1 MLISLVVP
9 CYNEEE
15 SLPIFY
21 KEASKIAQQ
30 MGISHGAD
38 FEFIFVDDGSK
49 DRTLQIARELHRKD
63 ARVRYISFSRNFG
76 KEAGIYA
83 GLKAAKGDYVA
94 TMDADLQDP
103 PSLLP
108 EMLELLHGRDIKVE
122 LRSVNARFFEYSS
135 RLPRSCAFLED
146 KLKKL
151 VASKVSRGKVELS
164 LSIQTVTAAD
174 TVVTVNWQLAEGYR
188 AALNAMAERMDLKND
203 VSVGM
208 LSRFPDVLTQTAA
221 PTNEDE
227 LWEDV
232 RTVAEQAVDAF
243 VAMRAVE
250 GEKMKA
256 DVAGR
261 LTTIETL
268 VAKIE
273 ENSAGRVQAY
283 SDKLYARLQ
292 ELLGDR
298 SIDEGRLVTEAAIF
312 ADKTAIDEETVRL
325 HSHVAQYR
333 EILELDEPIGRKLDF
348 LTQELNRESN
358 TIGSKCQDVAI
369 TRLVVE
375 LKSEIEKI
383 REQIQN
389 IE

>member
-1 MLISLVVP
+1 M
-9 CYNEEE
+9 
-15 SLPIFY
+15 
-21 KEASKIAQQ
+21 
-30 MGISHGAD
+30 
-38 FEFIFVDDGSK
+38 
-49 DRTLQIARELHRKD
+49 
-63 ARVRYISFSRNFG
+63 
-76 KEAGIYA
+76 
-83 GLKAAKGDYVA
+83 
-94 TMDADLQDP
+94 
-103 PSLLP
+103 
-108 EMLELLHGRDIKVE
+108 
-122 LRSVNARFFEYSS
+122 
-135 RLPRSCAFLED
+135 
-146 KLKKL
+146 
-151 VASKVSRGKVELS
+151 ELS

-174 TVVTVNWQLAEGYR
+174 TVVSVNWQLAEGYR

-232 RTVAEQAVDAF
+232 RAVAGQAVDAF
-243 VAMRAVE
+243 LAMRAVE

-256 DVAGR
+256 DVSGR
-261 LTTIETL
+261 LTTIEAL
-268 VAKIE
+268 VGRIE

-333 EILELDEPIGRKLDF
+333 EILALDEPIGRKLDF

-358 TIGSKCQDVAI
+358 TIGSKLSGCCHHPAGGGAEI
-369 TRLVVE
+369 R
-375 LKSEIEKI
+375 IEKI

>member
-1 MLISLVVP
+1 MVLSMTG
-9 CYNEEE
+9 YGR
-15 SLPIFY
+15 
-21 KEASKIAQQ
+21 A
-30 MGISHGAD
+30 GA
-38 FEFIFVDDGSK
+38 
-49 DRTLQIARELHRKD
+49 
-63 ARVRYISFSRNFG
+63 
-76 KEAGIYA
+76 
-83 GLKAAKGDYVA
+83 
-94 TMDADLQDP
+94 
-103 PSLLP
+103 
-108 EMLELLHGRDIKVE
+108 LLHGRDIKVE

-151 VASKVSRGKVELS
+151 VAAKVSRGKVELS

-174 TVVTVNWQLAEGYR
+174 TVVSVNWSLAQGYR
-188 AALNAMAERMDLKND
+188 AALDSLIEKMDLKND
-203 VSVGM
+203 VTAGM
-208 LSRFPDVLTQTAA
+208 IARFPEVLTQTAA
-221 PTNEDE
+221 PTNEEE
-227 LWEDV
+227 LWQDV
-232 RTVAEQAVDAF
+232 QSVALQAVDAF

-250 GEKMKA
+250 GEKLKA

-261 LTTIETL
+261 LDTIEEL

-273 ENSAGRVQAY
+273 QGSAGRVQAY

-298 SIDEGRLVTEAAIF
+298 SIDESRLVTEAAIF

-333 EILELDEPIGRKLDF
+333 EILALDEPVGRKLDF

-358 TIGSKCQDVAI
+358 TIGSKCQDIAI

>member
-1 MLISLVVP
+1 MVLSMTG
-9 CYNEEE
+9 YGR
-15 SLPIFY
+15 
-21 KEASKIAQQ
+21 A
-30 MGISHGAD
+30 GA
-38 FEFIFVDDGSK
+38 
-49 DRTLQIARELHRKD
+49 
-63 ARVRYISFSRNFG
+63 
-76 KEAGIYA
+76 
-83 GLKAAKGDYVA
+83 
-94 TMDADLQDP
+94 
-103 PSLLP
+103 
-108 EMLELLHGRDIKVE
+108 LLHGRDIKVE

-151 VASKVSRGKVELS
+151 VASTVSRGKVELN

-174 TVVTVNWQLAEGYR
+174 TVVTVNWQLAQGYR
-188 AALNAMAERMDLKND
+188 AALNAMSERMDLKND
-203 VSVGM
+203 VTAGM
-208 LSRFPDVLTQTAA
+208 LARFPDVLTQTAA
-221 PTNEDE
+221 PTDEEE
-227 LWEDV
+227 LWQDMQS
-232 RTVAEQAVDAF
+232 VAEQAIEAF
-243 VAMRAVE
+243 VAMRATE
-250 GEKMKA
+250 GEKLKE
-256 DVAGR
+256 DVASR
-261 LTTIETL
+261 LNTVESL
-268 VAKIE
+268 VAQIE
-273 ENSAGRVQAY
+273 QNSAGRVQAY

-298 SIDEGRLVTEAAIF
+298 NIDEARLVTEAAIF

-333 EILELDEPIGRKLDF
+333 EILELNEPIGRKLDF

>member
-1 MLISLVVP
+1 MVLSMTG
-9 CYNEEE
+9 YGR
-15 SLPIFY
+15 
-21 KEASKIAQQ
+21 A
-30 MGISHGAD
+30 GA
-38 FEFIFVDDGSK
+38 
-49 DRTLQIARELHRKD
+49 
-63 ARVRYISFSRNFG
+63 
-76 KEAGIYA
+76 
-83 GLKAAKGDYVA
+83 
-94 TMDADLQDP
+94 
-103 PSLLP
+103 
-108 EMLELLHGRDIKVE
+108 LLHGRDIKVE

-151 VASKVSRGKVELS
+151 VASKVSRGKVELN

-174 TVVTVNWQLAEGYR
+174 TVVSVNWQLAQGYR
-188 AALNAMAERMDLKND
+188 AALNAMSERMDLKND
-203 VSVGM
+203 VTAGM
-208 LSRFPDVLTQTAA
+208 LARFPDVLIQTAA
-221 PTNEDE
+221 PTNEEE
-227 LWEDV
+227 LWQDV
-232 RTVAEQAVDAF
+232 QSVAQQAIEAF
-243 VAMRAVE
+243 VAMRATE
-250 GEKMKA
+250 GEKLKQDA
-256 DVAGR
+256 AGR
-261 LTTIETL
+261 LTTIEGL
-268 VAKIE
+268 VAQIE
-273 ENSAGRVQAY
+273 KDSAGRVQAY

-298 SIDEGRLVTEAAIF
+298 NIDEARLVTEAAIF

-333 EILELDEPIGRKLDF
+333 DILELNEPIGRKLDF

>member
-1 MLISLVVP
+1 MVLSMTG
-9 CYNEEE
+9 YGR
-15 SLPIFY
+15 
-21 KEASKIAQQ
+21 A
-30 MGISHGAD
+30 GA
-38 FEFIFVDDGSK
+38 
-49 DRTLQIARELHRKD
+49 
-63 ARVRYISFSRNFG
+63 
-76 KEAGIYA
+76 
-83 GLKAAKGDYVA
+83 
-94 TMDADLQDP
+94 
-103 PSLLP
+103 
-108 EMLELLHGRDIKVE
+108 LLHGRDIKVE

-151 VASKVSRGKVELS
+151 VASKVGRGKVELN

-174 TVVTVNWQLAEGYR
+174 TVVTVNWQLAQGYR
-188 AALNAMAERMDLKND
+188 AALNAMSERMDLKND
-203 VSVGM
+203 VTAGM
-208 LSRFPDVLTQTAA
+208 LARFPEVLTQTAA
-221 PTNEDE
+221 PTNEEE
-227 LWEDV
+227 LWQDV
-232 RTVAEQAVDAF
+232 QSVAQQAVDAF
-243 VAMRAVE
+243 VAMRATE
-250 GEKMKA
+250 GEKLKE
-256 DVAGR
+256 DVSGR
-261 LTTIETL
+261 LTTIEAL
-268 VAKIE
+268 VGQIE
-273 ENSAGRVQAY
+273 QDSAGLVQAY

-298 SIDEGRLVTEAAIF
+298 NIDEARLVTEAAIF

-333 EILELDEPIGRKLDF
+333 EILELNEPIGRKLDF

>member
-1 MLISLVVP
+1 MTG
-9 CYNEEE
+9 YGR
-15 SLPIFY
+15 
-21 KEASKIAQQ
+21 A
-30 MGISHGAD
+30 GA
-38 FEFIFVDDGSK
+38 
-49 DRTLQIARELHRKD
+49 
-63 ARVRYISFSRNFG
+63 
-76 KEAGIYA
+76 
-83 GLKAAKGDYVA
+83 
-94 TMDADLQDP
+94 
-103 PSLLP
+103 
-108 EMLELLHGRDIKVE
+108 LLHGRDIKVE

-151 VASKVSRGKVELS
+151 VAAKVSRGKVELS

-174 TVVTVNWQLAEGYR
+174 TVVTVNWQLAQGYR

-203 VSVGM
+203 VTTGM
-208 LSRFPDVLTQTAA
+208 LARFPDVLTQTAA
-221 PTNEDE
+221 PTDEDE
-227 LWEDV
+227 LWQDV
-232 RTVAEQAVDAF
+232 QSVAQQAIDAF

-250 GEKMKA
+250 GEKLKE
-256 DVAGR
+256 DVSHR
-261 LTTIETL
+261 LATIEEL
-268 VAKIE
+268 VVQIE
-273 ENSAGRVQAY
+273 QDSAGRVQAY

-298 SIDEGRLVTEAAIF
+298 NIDEARLVTEAAIF

-333 EILELDEPIGRKLDF
+333 QILELNEPVGRKLDF

>member
-1 MLISLVVP
+1 MVLSMTG
-9 CYNEEE
+9 YGR
-15 SLPIFY
+15 
-21 KEASKIAQQ
+21 A
-30 MGISHGAD
+30 GA
-38 FEFIFVDDGSK
+38 
-49 DRTLQIARELHRKD
+49 
-63 ARVRYISFSRNFG
+63 
-76 KEAGIYA
+76 
-83 GLKAAKGDYVA
+83 
-94 TMDADLQDP
+94 
-103 PSLLP
+103 
-108 EMLELLHGRDIKVE
+108 LLHGRDIKVE

-151 VASKVSRGKVELS
+151 VAAKVSRGKVELS

-292 ELLGDR
+292 ELLGDC
-298 SIDEGRLVTEAAIF
+298 SIDEGCLVTEAAIF

>member
-1 MLISLVVP
+1 MVLSMTG
-9 CYNEEE
+9 YGR
-15 SLPIFY
+15 
-21 KEASKIAQQ
+21 A
-30 MGISHGAD
+30 GA
-38 FEFIFVDDGSK
+38 
-49 DRTLQIARELHRKD
+49 
-63 ARVRYISFSRNFG
+63 
-76 KEAGIYA
+76 
-83 GLKAAKGDYVA
+83 
-94 TMDADLQDP
+94 
-103 PSLLP
+103 
-108 EMLELLHGRDIKVE
+108 LLHGRDIKVE

-151 VASKVSRGKVELS
+151 VAAKVSRGKVELS

-174 TVVTVNWQLAEGYR
+174 TVVSVNWSLAQGYR
-188 AALNAMAERMDLKND
+188 AALDSLIEKMELKND
-203 VSVGM
+203 VTAGM
-208 LSRFPDVLTQTAA
+208 IARFPEVLTQTAA

-227 LWEDV
+227 LWQDV
-232 RTVAEQAVDAF
+232 QSVALQAIDAF
-243 VAMRAVE
+243 VAMRAAE
-250 GEKMKA
+250 GEKLKA

-261 LTTIETL
+261 LDTIEEL

-273 ENSAGRVQAY
+273 QGSAGRVQAY
-283 SDKLYARLQ
+283 SDRLYARLQ

-298 SIDEGRLVTEAAIF
+298 SIDESRLVTEAALF

-333 EILELDEPIGRKLDF
+333 EILTLDEPVGRKLDF

>member
-1 MLISLVVP
+1 MVLSMTG
-9 CYNEEE
+9 YGR
-15 SLPIFY
+15 
-21 KEASKIAQQ
+21 A
-30 MGISHGAD
+30 GA
-38 FEFIFVDDGSK
+38 
-49 DRTLQIARELHRKD
+49 
-63 ARVRYISFSRNFG
+63 
-76 KEAGIYA
+76 
-83 GLKAAKGDYVA
+83 
-94 TMDADLQDP
+94 
-103 PSLLP
+103 
-108 EMLELLHGRDIKVE
+108 LLHGRDIKVE

-261 LTTIETL
+261 LTTIEAL

-358 TIGSKCQDVAI
+358 TIGSKCQDVAMKLLNI
-369 TRLVVE
+369 GFGNMVNADRIIGIVSPDSAPIKRLVQDAR
-375 LKSEIEKI
+375 EKGALI
-383 REQIQN
+383 DASYGRRTQAVLIMDSDHVILSGIPLESLTGRAN
-389 IE
+389 EETEEKRK

>member
-1 MLISLVVP
+1 MVLSMTG
-9 CYNEEE
+9 YGR
-15 SLPIFY
+15 
-21 KEASKIAQQ
+21 A
-30 MGISHGAD
+30 GA
-38 FEFIFVDDGSK
+38 
-49 DRTLQIARELHRKD
+49 
-63 ARVRYISFSRNFG
+63 
-76 KEAGIYA
+76 
-83 GLKAAKGDYVA
+83 
-94 TMDADLQDP
+94 
-103 PSLLP
+103 
-108 EMLELLHGRDIKVE
+108 LLHGRDIKVE

-151 VASKVSRGKVELS
+151 VAAKVSRGKVELS

-174 TVVTVNWQLAEGYR
+174 TVVSVNWSLAQGYR
-188 AALNAMAERMDLKND
+188 AALDSLIEKMELKND
-203 VSVGM
+203 VTAGM
-208 LSRFPDVLTQTAA
+208 IARFPEVLTQTAA

-227 LWEDV
+227 LWQDV
-232 RTVAEQAVDAF
+232 QSVALQAVDAF
-243 VAMRAVE
+243 VAMRAAE
-250 GEKMKA
+250 GEKLKA

-261 LTTIETL
+261 LDTIEEL

-273 ENSAGRVQAY
+273 QGSAGRVQAY
-283 SDKLYARLQ
+283 SDRLYARLQ

-298 SIDEGRLVTEAAIF
+298 SIDESRLVTEAALF

-333 EILELDEPIGRKLDF
+333 EILTLDEPVGRKLDF
-348 LTQELNRESN
+348 LTQELNRETN